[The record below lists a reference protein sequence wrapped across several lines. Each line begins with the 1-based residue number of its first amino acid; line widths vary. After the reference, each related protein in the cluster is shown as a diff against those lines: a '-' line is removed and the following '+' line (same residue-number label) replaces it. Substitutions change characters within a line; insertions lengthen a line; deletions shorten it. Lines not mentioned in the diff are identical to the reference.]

1 MINNF
6 INNYIKTMKLIPN
19 KEGLIKPHPLKEQVP
34 KDAEQKLEKL
44 GNHMKHIDTQHKSNR
59 KPQKDIVSKNGIKQK
74 KHEHSIGKSY
84 ACGHVIKKHTK
95 YN

>member
-19 KEGLIKPHPLKEQVP
+19 QEGLIKAHPHKNIIP
-34 KDAEQKLEKL
+34 KDPEQKLEKL

-84 ACGHVIKKHTK
+84 SCGHITTTHKK
-95 YN
+95 Y